1 MTSDKILREQLEREQ
16 LEEQVQVWFR
26 EPVIA
31 VVDELEALTALKVQE
46 AVNEVIGVD
55 ENMSNEMVS
64 MGLRLKIN
72 EEVYTE
78 YMLARNNLRAEQ
90 RTKLAHL
97 F

>member
-31 VVDELEALTALKVQE
+31 VVDELEALIALKVQE